1 VRYPALSVLPQPPQG
16 KTGWPWTEESPALPN
31 TVPGGASWPK
41 VSIVTPSLNQGQFIE
56 ETIRSVLLQGY
67 PNLEYLVIDGG
78 STDGSLEII
87 HRYEPWLSSW
97 VSEPDRGQSDAINK
111 GFSKSS
117 GEIMAWLNSDDTYA
131 PKALATAARY
141 FLENPACNM
150 LYGEA
155 WHTDEG
161 GRRLRPCRT
170 VINPI
175 PKRHILNIDPIVQ
188 PATFWRRGL
197 WLEIGELDTSL
208 IWGFDWDF
216 FIRAHLHTEHSL
228 RAAIQLVLKPW
239 SLTSSSDLHYIPY
252 IPEFLA
258 NSRLHDKTKTNLGG
272 MRRHRELAG
281 IARRHGGWYQP
292 TNLVYQAARPSYIV
306 QSLTA
311 KWPACVRKPLVSL
324 FAIPLLCLKRLLIG
338 TFMC

>member
-1 VRYPALSVLPQPPQG
+1 MWSDESNNANSGMTERKGITLPSPALGALPSPPQG
-16 KTGWPWTEESPALPN
+16 RTGWPWTEESPQLPD
-31 TVPGGASWPK
+31 TMPDGSTWPK
-41 VSIVTPSLNQGQFIE
+41 ISVVTPSLNQGQFME

-78 STDGSLEII
+78 SADGSLEII

-141 FLENPACNM
+141 FLENPECTI

-161 GRRLRPCRT
+161 GRRLRPCRY
-170 VINPI
+170 VIDPI
-175 PKRHILNIDPIVQ
+175 PRHHILNIDPMVQ
-188 PATFWRRGL
+188 PATFWRRDL
-197 WLEIGELDTSL
+197 WLQIGGLDSSL
-208 IWGFDWDF
+208 TWGFDWDF
-216 FIRAHLHTEHSL
+216 FIRAHL
-228 RAAIQLVLKPW
+228 RADI
-239 SLTSSSDLHYIPY
+239 HY

-258 NSRLHDKTKTNLGG
+258 NYRLHDEMKTSLGG

-281 IARRHGGWYQP
+281 ITRRHGGWWQP
-292 TNLVYQAARPSYIV
+292 TNLVYQAARPSYGIR
-306 QSLTA
+306 SLA
-311 KWPACVRKPLVSL
+311 SRWPACLRKPLVYL
-324 FAIPLLCLKRLLIG
+324 FSIPLFCLQRLLFG
-338 TFMC
+338 RFMS